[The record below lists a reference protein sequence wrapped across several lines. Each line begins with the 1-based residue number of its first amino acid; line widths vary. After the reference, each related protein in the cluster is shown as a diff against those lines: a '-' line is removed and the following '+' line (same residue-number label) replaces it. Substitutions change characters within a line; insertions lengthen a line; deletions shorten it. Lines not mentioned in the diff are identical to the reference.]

1 MSDDS
6 VATETSAGLSR
17 HGNVRYGIFV
27 IMFLI
32 FFVAYLDRANVSV
45 LIADSHFTQALGIA
59 GDKSVQGLLMTA
71 FLLFYGIASFFIGPV
86 IDRLGPRKVLVYNL
100 VLWAI
105 LVSPLES
112 AVGPWLLY
120 LPAGRTLS
128 FLLAIGVRR
137 SFPAAGP
144 SGRWIWALPVSLL
157 TLMFVLELRT
167 WSLGYAL
174 AEFFYPGPDGEAW
187 WVFFIATCPTG
198 SAVAYS
204 LGMIWSAR
212 RQAKKASLTQNSG
225 PGDASGVT
233 LSSSP

>member
-27 IMFLI
+27 VMFLI

-105 LVSPLES
+105 LMVIM
-112 AVGPWLLY
+112 G
-120 LPAGRTLS
+120 
-128 FLLAIGVRR
+128 AI
-137 SFPAAGP
+137 
-144 SGRWIWALPVSLL
+144 
-157 TLMFVLELRT
+157 
-167 WSLGYAL
+167 
-174 AEFFYPGPDGEAW
+174 
-187 WVFFIATCPTG
+187 
-198 SAVAYS
+198 
-204 LGMIWSAR
+204 
-212 RQAKKASLTQNSG
+212 ASLYVHLTCR
-225 PGDASGVT
+225 ALLGVT
-233 LSSSP
+233 EAMAAPVC